1 MSAAALLSSA
11 RDLTLPTTRRALPDS
26 ELVLFSGRRAQN
38 KLMQQLAAVVRD
50 YFASPVNTIS
60 SA

>member
-1 MSAAALLSSA
+1 MRAENV
-11 RDLTLPTTRRALPDS
+11 LTRALPDS
-26 ELVLFSGRRAQN
+26 ELVLFSGRRARN

>member
-1 MSAAALLSSA
+1 MRAENV
-11 RDLTLPTTRRALPDS
+11 LTRALPDS
-26 ELVLFSGRRAQN
+26 ELVLFSGRRA
-38 KLMQQLAAVVRD
+38 QQLAAVVRD